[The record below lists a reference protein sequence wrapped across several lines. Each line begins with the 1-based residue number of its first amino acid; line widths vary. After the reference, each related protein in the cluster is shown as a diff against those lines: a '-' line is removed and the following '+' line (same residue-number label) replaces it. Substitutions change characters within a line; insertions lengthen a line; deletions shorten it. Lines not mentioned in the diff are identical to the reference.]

1 MIVPGESVR
10 DIVHEQKGR
19 MGNTGTFE
27 LLVLLAILRL
37 GDDAYGV
44 TIRGELERETSRTL
58 TLGTVYKTLGRLEA
72 KGYLRTRVG
81 PPTRERGGRRKKL
94 YDLSPAGLAAAR
106 RSLADL
112 RRMTEGLEPKL
123 EVE

>member
-1 MIVPGESVR
+1 MGYPGE
-10 DIVHEQKGR
+10 
-19 MGNTGTFE
+19 FE

-44 TIRGELERETSRTL
+44 TIREEVERETSRTL
-58 TLGTVYKTLGRLEA
+58 TLGAVYKTLGRLEG
-72 KGYLRTRVG
+72 KGHLETRVA

-94 YDLSPAGLAAAR
+94 YALTPAGREAAR

-112 RRMTEGLEPKL
+112 RRMTKGLEPEMEL
-123 EVE
+123 P